1 MKHTFNARKKKC
13 FVIAYYGKLI
23 LSYSVNGGTPV
34 IQVAVCDDAIN
45 EQSTIV
51 QLINQY
57 RASRNLNCE
66 IAAFPNGFELISTVE
81 KGKTFDIYCLDIIMP
96 GFTGID
102 AAKEIRTHD
111 KNALILFLTS
121 SSEFALESYSVK
133 ATNYILKPVTKE
145 KLFAA
150 FDEILEHMKVQD
162 TEASVIVK
170 SNEGIR
176 RILIDNLVFVEVI
189 GRNVLYHLRSG
200 NVVECTESFS
210 SACSKLLRYE
220 CFIRPHRSFLV
231 NMQYADTIDNHR
243 ITLQTRSFV
252 PIAQGK
258 AREVKEQYLAYQ
270 MAEE

>member
-1 MKHTFNARKKKC
+1 MIQ
-13 FVIAYYGKLI
+13 IA
-23 LSYSVNGGTPV
+23 
-34 IQVAVCDDAIN
+34 ACDDDIDELSN
-45 EQSTIV
+45 IV
-51 QLINQY
+51 QLISQY

-66 IAAFPNGFELISTVE
+66 LAAFPNGFELISAVE
-81 KGKTFDIYCLDIIMP
+81 KGRTFDIYCLDIIMP

-121 SSEFALESYSVK
+121 SSAFVLESYSVK
-133 ATNYILKPVTKE
+133 AANYILKPVTKE

-150 FDEILEHMKVQD
+150 LDEMLEHIKVQEN
-162 TEASVIVK
+162 EASVIVR

-200 NVVECTESFS
+200 NVVECAESFS
-210 SACSKLLRYE
+210 SACSRLLKYE
-220 CFIRPHRSFLV
+220 CFIRPHRSYLV
-231 NMQYADTIDNHR
+231 NMQYVDTIDNHR
-243 ITLQTRSFV
+243 ITLQTRSSV
-252 PIAQGK
+252 PIAQGR